1 MLGRLILFLIQLA
14 LGWFLGPLIVA
25 KIPSLGALNILV
37 YAVVFAVLVWLIG
50 FLGAIVLKDVAQ
62 PSPSTLTVALVGALI
77 GAGLTMVPDVM
88 KAIAGV
94 VKGVPAN
101 AYPLIGAVLGYAIK
115 R

>member
-1 MLGRLILFLIQLA
+1 MLGRLILILIQLA

-25 KIPSLGALNILV
+25 KIPAFGALNIFV

-94 VKGVPAN
+94 VKGVPPL
-101 AYPLIGAVLGYAIK
+101 AYPLIGAVLGYAVK